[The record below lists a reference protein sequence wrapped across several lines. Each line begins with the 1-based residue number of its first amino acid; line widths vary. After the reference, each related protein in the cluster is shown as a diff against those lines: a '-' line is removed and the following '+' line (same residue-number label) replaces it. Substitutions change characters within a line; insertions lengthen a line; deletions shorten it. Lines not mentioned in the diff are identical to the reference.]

1 MKENGFLNQD
11 EYVHPCPTM
20 INAHTCTFNLST
32 KKANWLVDLRLEGGL
47 YEMGH
52 EEFTT
57 NRLEDSKDMFA
68 NVYHETLFESKI
80 SKPFPRNRRHTYM

>member
-1 MKENGFLNQD
+1 
-11 EYVHPCPTM
+11 
-20 INAHTCTFNLST
+20 
-32 KKANWLVDLRLEGGL
+32 
-47 YEMGH
+47 MGH

-68 NVYHETLFESKI
+68 NVYHEMLFESEI